1 MDAVLG
7 KRRVDSGLDRLQYR
21 LLDQPVYHR
30 RYPELTLPAIR
41 LRYLQPEYG
50 LRFVPALDI
59 PIGLPSDG
67 ADRPRPSDLAA
78 RDFVGPRR
86 SSVFLAPRRPVF
98 AEETFDSGNTSI
110 ANSPARASPA
120 SHGASATASS
130 KSSSLSAPRVEAIE
144 IRTHSASMRGAASA
158 PIRRQQSEPRN
169 SVTGTHADAVEWN
182 KSQSRR
188 RSTLRIA

>member
-21 LLDQPVYHR
+21 RLDQPVYHR
-30 RYPELTLPAIR
+30 RYPELTLPSIR

-78 RDFVGPRR
+78 RDFVGPR
-86 SSVFLAPRRPVF
+86 
-98 AEETFDSGNTSI
+98 
-110 ANSPARASPA
+110 
-120 SHGASATASS
+120 
-130 KSSSLSAPRVEAIE
+130 
-144 IRTHSASMRGAASA
+144 
-158 PIRRQQSEPRN
+158 
-169 SVTGTHADAVEWN
+169 
-182 KSQSRR
+182 
-188 RSTLRIA
+188 